1 MNSSKNLKF
10 LIKDFRKIYKKK
22 INPLH
27 EPNFIKK
34 DFKSLNNCL
43 KSTFVSSYGSN
54 TLRFEK
60 EICNYT
66 GSKYAVCTSSG
77 TAALHTALILS
88 KIEKDSEVLLPS
100 FNFVASANVVR
111 YCNAV
116 PHFIDIDEDCISVDP
131 DFLKVYLN
139 SHTKKNKYI
148 YNKKSGRKISALI
161 LPHLFGFA
169 ANSKKILEILNSF
182 NVKLIEDAAEGLGV
196 FVKSKHVGTTGK
208 FGILSFNGNKIIT
221 TGGGG
226 AILTQNYK
234 DYLSAKKLV
243 SLNKYNHLWKYDY
256 SEVGYNYRMPALN
269 ASLGI
274 SQIKQIKS
282 IIKKKKNNYKRFNI
296 IFKNHKL
303 FKVKKIPEGIKSNF
317 WLVNLII
324 KKKINTT
331 YLLNFLNKN
340 GIHARQAWCLLDNL
354 KHFKKY
360 PKSKL
365 KNSKNLFK
373 KMISIPSSAN
383 I

>member
-10 LIKDFRKIYKKK
+10 LIKDFKKIYKKK
-22 INPLH
+22 INTLH
-27 EPNFIKK
+27 EPNFVKN
-34 DFKSLNNCL
+34 DFKSLNDCL
-43 KSTFVSSYGSN
+43 KSTFVSTYGSN

-77 TAALHTALILS
+77 TAALHASLILS

-111 YCNAV
+111 YCNAI
-116 PHFIDIDEDCISVDP
+116 PHFIDIDEDCVSVDP
-131 DFLKVYLN
+131 DFLKDYLN
-139 SHTKKNKYI
+139 IQTRKKKTT
-148 YNKKSGRKISALI
+148 YNKKTGRKISALI

-169 ANSKKILEILNSF
+169 ANSKKILEILKKF
-182 NVKLIEDAAEGLGV
+182 NIKLIEDAAEGLGV
-196 FVKSKHVGTTGK
+196 FVKNKHVGTTGK

-226 AILTQNYK
+226 AILTQNHK
-234 DYLSAKKLV
+234 DYLSAKKIV
-243 SLNKYNHLWKYDY
+243 SLNKYNHLWKYGY

-282 IIKKKKNNYKRFNI
+282 IIKKKKNNYKRFNT
-296 IFKNHKL
+296 IFKNHNL
-303 FKVKKIPEGIKSNF
+303 FQVKKIPKGIKSNF

-324 KKKINTT
+324 KKKINTN
-331 YLLNFLNKN
+331 YLLDFLNKN
-340 GIHARQAWCLLDNL
+340 GIHARPAWCLLNDL

-360 PKSKL
+360 PKSNL

-373 KMISIPSSAN
+373 KMISIPSSVN

>member
-196 FVKSKHVGTTGK
+196 FVKSKHVGTTAK

-303 FKVKKIPEGIKSNF
+303 FKVKK
-317 WLVNLII
+317 
-324 KKKINTT
+324 
-331 YLLNFLNKN
+331 FLKV
-340 GIHARQAWCLLDNL
+340 
-354 KHFKKY
+354 
-360 PKSKL
+360 
-365 KNSKNLFK
+365 
-373 KMISIPSSAN
+373 
-383 I
+383 